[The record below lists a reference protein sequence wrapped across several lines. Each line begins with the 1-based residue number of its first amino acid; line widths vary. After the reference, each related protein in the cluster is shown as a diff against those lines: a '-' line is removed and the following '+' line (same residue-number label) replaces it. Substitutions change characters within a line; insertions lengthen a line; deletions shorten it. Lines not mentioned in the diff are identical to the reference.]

1 MSKAIIEPW
10 KKTCLLRDAIRE
22 RHLKAS
28 DFAVDLHKV
37 VNGWPGG
44 AKPFYCDPVQ
54 FFSTTYATENLR
66 QFCKVVLRRLAKE
79 NGGESVINVA
89 QTFGGGKSHTLTAL
103 YYLTTLGKKLP
114 KEETSVKAILNAS
127 GLKSGTEARVAA
139 VSFDKVDWVKGC
151 EVTSPD
157 GKTRAFRMPWNLI
170 AWQLLGDKG
179 LAILERDESKPDHNT
194 PPADTLWAKMLHEV
208 EKEGKGALILLDEFL
223 MWAHD
228 AASSGA
234 AGATDDRGPAWYD
247 RLKNFFQRLAQAV
260 EASERSC
267 LVVSLLA
274 TDPQKNDE
282 VGKSILNACNSGLNR
297 QASLQSPVEKDDLA
311 ELLRRRM
318 FQKYP
323 ENKADRDA
331 YVHAFWQ
338 NMAKVDPVRAK
349 QPGARERIADAYP
362 FHPELL
368 DRFFGKWTEL
378 DQFQRTRGV
387 LQTFAMALRDAEK
400 WDESPLVGAQVFL
413 NEPGKDG
420 LSEALLKLADIAMG
434 SDRVKNPQWPTNL
447 KTEIPRALDAQT
459 VDAGTLTAREIETA
473 CVAAFVYS
481 QPIGEQAEL
490 SELRWLL
497 ASTVEMPAVLN
508 NGLIS
513 WAKASWYLEECEA
526 TEAAT
531 GVPKFWRL
539 GPKPN
544 LNQLHDS
551 YKRQAL
557 KHARGRFDELAQNKC
572 GPLYEGCNE
581 AGVKLHKL
589 PKSPGDVDD
598 DGQFRLVLLGSAFD
612 GTVGDV
618 PRKDAADYIRT
629 HSSAS
634 DVRTFQNIVL
644 VVTPSGQGL
653 RLAEEQ
659 IANWMAWQEI
669 EGSSLFR
676 DLESFQQQTVRTR
689 QRDSL
694 KDATTAVKNAY
705 ELVLYVDKTGAI
717 QARKITLGA
726 QTLLETLKQEKD
738 LRIFDEKIDAS
749 AIMPGGLYPIWPSGV
764 DSVIVGDL
772 YQEFGKQPAL
782 PKLLRG
788 KTVLNTIED
797 AVRRGLLALRC
808 PRADGSESWF
818 WRSAIDMV
826 DWDRTGEAW
835 LPDKATLNALSA
847 GAVLPGALPGLWP
860 ADGSGVKLSTVFQWF
875 DGSHHYEE
883 VTEPGYPAEMRP
895 IPKVDFAVVKVSV
908 AKAIEQGALWLVF
921 GNDSVFHD
929 KPSDLQ
935 LDPDAVLHPPPR
947 SLAAI
952 DLLPGNLPDAWST
965 EAEPETTVGKIYA
978 ALKAK
983 EGKPWPAKK
992 FIEILNAALGQ
1003 GFMRRASG
1011 TGAVGTLDKDGS
1023 VVLVVKSDQPAV
1035 PDFKPEPLPVG
1046 GRRGTSMAKLSVA
1059 EIQDFADS
1067 VHEVMKALAGSE
1079 PEIEVRVTIQGKTA
1093 ADIEAANKILAAIK
1107 KDWRF

>member
-1 MSKAIIEPW
+1 MSKGNIEPW
-10 KKTCLLRDAIRE
+10 KKTCLLRDAIRD

-44 AKPFYCDPVQ
+44 AKPFYCDPAQ

-66 QFCKVVLRRLAKE
+66 QFCKVVLRRLSKE
-79 NGGESVINVA
+79 NGGESIINVA

-114 KEETSVKAILNAS
+114 KEETSVKAILNDS
-127 GLKSGTEARVAA
+127 GLKAAPEARIAA

-157 GKTRAFRMPWNLI
+157 GKIRAFRMPWNLI

-208 EKEGKGALILLDEFL
+208 EKDGRGALILLDEFL

-228 AASSGA
+228 AASPGA

-267 LVVSLLA
+267 MVVSLLA

-282 VGKSILNACNSGLNR
+282 VGKSILNACNNGLNR

-323 ENKADRDA
+323 LNRADRDA

-400 WDESPLVGAQVFL
+400 WDESPLIGAQVFL

-420 LSEALLKLADIAMG
+420 LSEALLKLAEIAKD

-447 KTEIPRALDAQT
+447 KTEIPRALDAQK

-490 SELRWLL
+490 SELRWLV
-497 ASTVEMPAVLN
+497 ACTVEMPAVLN
-508 NGLIS
+508 NGLIA

-557 KHARGRFDELAQNKC
+557 KHARGRFDDLAQNKC
-572 GPLYEGCNE
+572 APLYEGCNE

-612 GTVGDV
+612 GTVGDAA
-618 PRKDAADYIRT
+618 RKDAVDYIRT

-694 KDATTAVKNAY
+694 KDATTAVKSAY
-705 ELVLYVDKTGAI
+705 ELVLYVDKTGAV
-717 QARKITLGA
+717 QAKKITLGA

-764 DSVIVGDL
+764 DSVVVGDL

-782 PKLLRG
+782 PKLLRA

-797 AVRRGLLALRC
+797 AVKRGLLALRC
-808 PRADGSESWF
+808 PRADGSASWF
-818 WRSAIDMV
+818 WRSAIDVV

-860 ADGSGVKLSTVFQWF
+860 GDGSGLKLSTVFLWF
-875 DGSHHYEE
+875 DGAHHYEE

-895 IPKVDFAVVKVSV
+895 IPKVDFTVVKSAV
-908 AKAIEQGALWLVF
+908 AKAVEQGALWLVF
-921 GNDSVFHD
+921 GNDSVFHE

-952 DLLPGNLPDAWST
+952 DLLPGSLPDAWSQD
-965 EAEPETTVGKIYA
+965 AEPETNVGKIYA
-978 ALKAK
+978 SLKAK

-992 FIEILNAALGQ
+992 FVETLNAALGQ
-1003 GFMRRASG
+1003 GFLRRASG
-1011 TGAVGTLDKDGS
+1011 TGAVGALDKDGS
-1023 VVLVVKSDQPAV
+1023 VALVVKSDQPV
-1035 PDFKPEPLPVG
+1035 TPDVKPEPLTAG

>member
-1 MSKAIIEPW
+1 MSKKITTPW
-10 KKTCLLRDAIRE
+10 KTTCALRPEIRE

-54 FFSTTYATENLR
+54 FFSTTYATESLR
-66 QFCKVVLRRLAKE
+66 QFCKVVQRRLAKE
-79 NGGESVINVA
+79 NGGESIINVA

-103 YYLTTLGKKLP
+103 YYLSTLGKDLP
-114 KEETSVKAILNAS
+114 YEETSVKAILNAS
-127 GLKSGTEARVAA
+127 GLEHAPQARVAA

-151 EVTSPD
+151 EVTAPD
-157 GKTRAFRMPWNLI
+157 GKKRSFRMPWNLI
-170 AWQLLGDKG
+170 AWQLLGEEG
-179 LAILERDESKPDHNT
+179 VAFLERDESKPDHNT
-194 PPADTLWAKMLHEV
+194 PPADTLWAQILHEV
-208 EKEGKGALILLDEFL
+208 EKKGCGALILLDEFL

-228 AASSGA
+228 AASAGSG
-234 AGATDDRGPAWYD
+234 GATDDRGPAWYD

-260 EASERSC
+260 ESSEHSC
-267 LVVSLLA
+267 MVVSLLA

-282 VGKSILNACNSGLNR
+282 VGKAILNACNSGLNR

-323 ENKADRDA
+323 ENRADRDA

-338 NMAKVDPVRAK
+338 HMVKVDPVRSK
-349 QPGARERIADAYP
+349 QIGARERIADAYP
-362 FHPELL
+362 FHPDLL

-400 WDESPLVGAQVFL
+400 WDESPLISAQVFL
-413 NEPGKDG
+413 AAPEKDG
-420 LSEALLKLADIAMG
+420 LSEALLKLAEIAKD

-447 KTEIPRALDAQT
+447 KTELPRALTAQK
-459 VDAGTLTAREIETA
+459 VDAGTLTAREIEAA
-473 CVAAFVYS
+473 CVAAFVFS

-490 SELRWLL
+490 GELRWIL
-497 ASTVEMPAVLN
+497 AHTVEMPAVLN

-513 WAKASWYLEECEA
+513 WAKSSWYLEECEA

-551 YKRQAL
+551 FKRQAL
-557 KHARGRFDELAQNKC
+557 KFARGRFDDLAQNKC
-572 GPLYEGCNE
+572 TPLYEGCNE
-581 AGVKLHKL
+581 AGIKLHKL
-589 PKSPGDVDD
+589 PKRPADVED
-598 DGQFRLVLLGSAFD
+598 DGQFRLVLLGADFECAA
-612 GTVGDV
+612 GEP
-618 PRKDAADYIRT
+618 PRKEACDYIRT
-629 HSSAS
+629 HSSDS

-644 VVTPSGQGL
+644 VMAPSVPGL
-653 RLAEEQ
+653 KLAEDQ

-669 EGSSLFR
+669 ENSAQFR
-676 DLESFQQQTVRTR
+676 ELEGFQQQTVRAR
-689 QRDSL
+689 MREAL

-705 ELVLYVDKTGAI
+705 QLVLYVDKTGAV
-717 QARKITLGA
+717 QAKKVTLGG

-749 AIMPGGLYPIWPSGV
+749 AIMPGGLYPVWPAGV
-764 DSVIVGDL
+764 NSVIVGDL

-797 AVRRGLLALRC
+797 AVKRGLLAVRV
-808 PRADGSESWF
+808 PRADGSEIWF
-818 WRSAIDMV
+818 WRSGIDVV
-826 DWDRTGEAW
+826 DWERTGEAW
-835 LPDKATLNALSA
+835 IPDKATLNAL
-847 GAVLPGALPGLWP
+847 GAAAVIPNALPGLWP
-860 ADGSGVKLSTVFQWF
+860 SDGSGVKLSTVFGWF
-875 DGSHHYEE
+875 DGAHHYEE

-895 IPKVDFAVVKVSV
+895 IPKADFTVVKAAV
-908 AKAIEQGALWLVF
+908 AKAVEQGALWVVY
-921 GNDSVFHD
+921 GNESVFQE
-929 KPSDLQ
+929 KPTELQ
-935 LDPDAVLHPPPR
+935 LDPAAMLYPPPR

-952 DLLPGNLPDAWST
+952 DLLPGNLPAAWSP
-965 EAEPETTVGKIYA
+965 EAEPTTTVEKIYTE
-978 ALKAK
+978 LKAK
-983 EGKPWPAKK
+983 ESKPWPVKG
-992 FIEILNAALGQ
+992 FIEVVNAALGQ

-1011 TGAVGTLDKDGS
+1011 TGAIDALDKDGS
-1023 VVLVVKSDQPAV
+1023 VPLIVKSDQPAP
-1035 PDFKPEPLPVG
+1035 PDTKPEPITSG
-1046 GRRGTSMAKLSVA
+1046 GRRGTSAAKLSVA
-1059 EIQDFADS
+1059 ELQDLADNVS
-1067 VHEVMKALAGSE
+1067 EVMKALAGTE
-1079 PEIEVRVTIQGKTA
+1079 PEIEVRITILGKTA
-1093 ADIEAANKILAAIK
+1093 DIGTANKILGAIK
-1107 KDWRF
+1107 QDWRF